1 MSKFSVRL
9 GIIYLA
15 ETENFLLK
23 ERWIKVKVS

>member
-15 ETENFLLK
+15 ETEKFLLK
-23 ERWIKVKVS
+23 KTVDKGKS